1 MWTKNFATVSH
12 LFSFSDDLW
21 SFQFSGDVAPAVVVV
36 AVVIA
41 AAVVVAVFVVVVI
54 AAAVV
59 ETVREVLDSSR
70 TLHSMMFH

>member
-21 SFQFSGDVAPAVVVV
+21 SFQFSADVAPAVVVV
-36 AVVIA
+36 
-41 AAVVVAVFVVVVI
+41 VVVAAVVVVI